1 MSKKKKI
8 FVSLGVLI
16 TSFCSKVF
24 AIAPQPAYGVDEL
37 YAPKPKPTAGEIIS
51 RGGKMAIPILLFI
64 MGLGVIIGKKITKK
78 VKVIAISILVVL
90 AILGF
95 SLMNY
100 IAANF

>member
-24 AIAPQPAYGVDEL
+24 AIAPQPAYGVYEFYDT
-37 YAPKPKPTAGEIIS
+37 KPTAGEIIS

-64 MGLGVIIGKKITKK
+64 MGIGVIIGKKITKK

-95 SLMNY
+95 SLMNF